1 MKYKLV
7 VFDLDGTLIDVDS
20 AWHML
25 HEFFG
30 MDVHPERIE
39 AKEKFMS
46 GEIDYNE
53 WADRDIDLMKKS
65 GANMEKIKKALRSI
79 KLINGSLETVKTIK
93 KMGYKTGLISDSLD
107 IVIKTLIPDY
117 KEMFDYIYINKLY
130 FDKDGNILNV
140 KITNFNFGKKAEGLK
155 EICKK
160 EGILPKE
167 TIFIGDNVNDVDIAK
182 AAGFSIAFN
191 SKSEELNE
199 IADVVIEKKD
209 LREILEYIN

>member
-46 GEIDYNE
+46 GEIDYKE
-53 WADRDIDLMKKS
+53 WADRDMDLMKKS
-65 GANMEKIKKALRSI
+65 GANREKIEKALRKI
-79 KLINGSLETVKTIK
+79 KLIKGSLETVKAVK
-93 KMGYKTGLISDSLD
+93 KRGYRMALISDSLD

-130 FDKDGNILNV
+130 FDKEGNILKV
-140 KITNFNFGKKAEGLK
+140 EITNFNFGNKAEGLK
-155 EICKK
+155 RICKE

-167 TIFIGDNVNDVDIAK
+167 TIFIGDHNNDIQIAK

-199 IADVVIEKKD
+199 ISDVVIQKKD
-209 LREILEYIN
+209 LREILKYIN